1 MHALLAVID
10 RLVVLNFGRKI
21 AEGVPKEVMQL
32 PEVHQIY
39 IGIEA

>member
-1 MHALLAVID
+1 VID

-21 AEGVPKEVMQL
+21 ADGVPKEVMQL

>member
-1 MHALLAVID
+1 VCSSDLQ
-10 RLVVLNFGRKI
+10 I
-21 AEGVPKEVMQL
+21 AEGVPREVMQL